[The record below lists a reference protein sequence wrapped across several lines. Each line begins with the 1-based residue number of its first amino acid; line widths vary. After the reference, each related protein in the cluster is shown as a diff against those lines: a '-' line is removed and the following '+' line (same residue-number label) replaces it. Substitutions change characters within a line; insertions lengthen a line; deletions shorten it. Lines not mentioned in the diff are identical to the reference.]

1 MFSYLKRRTR
11 SAGVGANLIASPHR
25 QHNRFSFLLGRVL
38 AAEKLMQRQWKKKV
52 LCFSGEF
59 RWGKNDF
66 D

>member
-38 AAEKLMQRQWKKKV
+38 AAEKLMQRQWKKKGTLLLRRV
-52 LCFSGEF
+52 SMGQE
-59 RWGKNDF
+59 
-66 D
+66 